1 MAAASAQR
9 TSLFLLLLVDLFP
22 VSPVRAVSHFAGGT
36 VTLHCLEGSNRTL
49 HRDDIT
55 QINWRKENYLHN
67 LIYAFTKTLN
77 IIASNFTDGRISF
90 LSPEQPLTLRITD
103 AQPSDSGNY
112 TCDITALGGRFQNSW
127 MLHVSDRLVID
138 TEAGEAEMG
147 EPSGQPDIIYIDEEG
162 EPQWISIIGI
172 EEEGEQEEKKPSP
185 QLGQPSAFA
194 VAVRSTIAV
203 LFFIICGAML
213 GFAYKCKQ

>member
-147 EPSGQPDIIYIDEEG
+147 EPSGQPV
-162 EPQWISIIGI
+162 SIIGI